1 MRSADCDSPLGWWW
15 WGRRDRENSEV
26 NFGRLSCGE
35 RERERERERSS
46 GGQLRSGLSFTMK
59 MVAGNVSRSSR
70 ELRLAVS

>member
-1 MRSADCDSPLGWWW
+1 MRSAGYDSPRGWWW

-35 RERERERERSS
+35 RERSS

-59 MVAGNVSRSSR
+59 MVTGNVSRSSQ
-70 ELRLAVS
+70 ELRLVVS